1 MKNVL
6 LQRYLDWNLQEICEE
21 FSTVFFV
28 EQQHQ
33 AKKNNDIFETDKL
46 KM

>member
-6 LQRYLDWNLQEICEE
+6 LQRYLDWNMQEICEE

-33 AKKNNDIFETDKL
+33 AKKKQ
-46 KM
+46 